1 MHIVKQKKII
11 QMRKAHFCT
20 LEKREWLES
29 YHFFFLVA
37 STSSY
42 NMQFEKISHV
52 ANTIHFLKKNASNNG
67 DIWKFCCNKFRIL
80 TRLWYHYHGT
90 DVQYYVLG
98 RSNLQVMIFKCQWNH
113 MLTYIKK
120 NIDTLWVRM
129 FLNFSESNYRCLLIK
144 KRDSEGK
151 VLEMELGI
159 NQFFLSTDI
168 FSHQS
173 Q

>member
-1 MHIVKQKKII
+1 MHIPKQKKII

-20 LEKREWLES
+20 LGKREWLES
-29 YHFFFLVA
+29 YHFFLLVV

-52 ANTIHFLKKNASNNG
+52 ANTIYFLKKNASNNG

-159 NQFFLSTDI
+159 HQFFLSTDI

>member
-1 MHIVKQKKII
+1 MHIPKQKKII

-29 YHFFFLVA
+29 YHFFLLVV

-52 ANTIHFLKKNASNNG
+52 ANTIYFLKKNASNNG

-144 KRDSEGK
+144 KRDSDGK

-159 NQFFLSTDI
+159 HQFFLSTDI